1 MPGLLSPLTFAGL
14 TLRNRIVMPPL
25 ASGRALP
32 DGRVT
37 DRNVAYYREPAAA
50 GCGMVVVEHAFADP
64 RGRHGPGQLGSHE
77 DAMVEGLARL
87 AEAIREGGAV
97 SCLQV
102 AHSGSLATADVP
114 GCRPVGPSA
123 VPHPRG
129 NGEVPEALDGA
140 GIAAVIEAFAAAA
153 ARTKRAG
160 FDAVEVHAAHGFLL
174 SQFLSPLT
182 NRRTDGYGGDL
193 SGRSRLHREVV
204 ARVRAEVGPGYPVFV
219 RLGASDDLPG
229 GTTLD
234 EGCRVAAALVEAG
247 ADLIDASGGLQGAR
261 PATAVG
267 QGYFAHYSEALKRT
281 VPVPVLATGGVT
293 EPAFAD
299 QLVREG
305 RADLIG
311 IGRAMLADPRWAAR
325 ALRELSDR

>member
-1 MPGLLSPLTFAGL
+1 MPGLLSPLAFAGL

-32 DGRVT
+32 DGRAT

-50 GCGMVVVEHAFADP
+50 GCGLVIVEHAFADP
-64 RGRHGPGQLGSHE
+64 RGRHSAGQLGSHE
-77 DAMVEGLARL
+77 DAMIDGLSRL
-87 AEAIREGGAV
+87 AGAIREGGAV

-102 AHSGSLATADVP
+102 AHAGSMATSDVL
-114 GCRPVGPSA
+114 GQRPVGPSE

-129 NGEVPEALDGA
+129 NGEAPEALDEA
-140 GIAAVIEAFAAAA
+140 GIAGVIEAFAAAA
-153 ARTKRAG
+153 GRAKRAG
-160 FDAVEVHAAHGFLL
+160 FDAVEVHAAHAFLL

-182 NRRTDGYGGDL
+182 NRRTDAYGGDL
-193 SGRSRLHREVV
+193 AGRSRLHREVV

-261 PATAVG
+261 PASATG
-267 QGYFAHYSEALKRT
+267 QGYFVQYSEALKK
-281 VPVPVLATGGVT
+281 VVGVPVLVTGGVT

-299 QLVREG
+299 RLIREG
-305 RADLIG
+305 RADLVG
-311 IGRAMLADPRWAAR
+311 IGRALLADPRWAAR
-325 ALRELSDR
+325 AIRELSSR